1 VTRFIP
7 PLDPDPLEVQPE
19 PVRRHVDEPRSGG
32 VIVWIAAAIVVGFVL
47 AFVLL
52 AAPRSAPYPGPSTAP
67 VTGAEQTGA
76 PHAGSG
82 LSVPTG
88 VNRLAG
94 TARDPSNGHRSPGQW
109 PALVSGSSAMGA
121 ETAIVG
127 APRSAIGSV
136 LLGGKATWY
145 DDGPG
150 HYAAAGPVLRDALG
164 GDPAFRGER
173 VTVCSDDACV
183 TVRLVDWCACGDRG
197 GVPTLLDLSA
207 DAFDELAPLGRG
219 VIPVTIE
226 LAGSVPTLPPTD
238 AGPTTSNGG

>member
-1 VTRFIP
+1 MTRLIP
-7 PLDPDPLEVQPE
+7 PLDPDPLEVPPE
-19 PVRRHVDEPRSGG
+19 PVRRNVDEPRSGG
-32 VIVWIAAAIVVGFVL
+32 VIVWIAVAIVVGFVL
-47 AFVLL
+47 AVVFL
-52 AAPRSAPYPGPSTAP
+52 AAPRSASSVSPRSALTGAPLSPTAP
-67 VTGAEQTGA
+67 VGRELPGG
-76 PHAGSG
+76 P
-82 LSVPTG
+82 LS
-88 VNRLAG
+88 
-94 TARDPSNGHRSPGQW
+94 
-109 PALVSGSSAMGA
+109 
-121 ETAIVG
+121 G

-150 HYAAAGPVLRDALG
+150 HYAAAGPVLREALG

-183 TVRLVDWCACGDRG
+183 TVRLIDWCACGDRG

>member
-47 AFVLL
+47 AVVFL
-52 AAPRSAPYPGPSTAP
+52 AAPRSASSVSPRSAL
-67 VTGAEQTGA
+67 TGA
-76 PHAGSG
+76 PHDIPAGIQPVSG
-82 LSVPTG
+82 E
-88 VNRLAG
+88 
-94 TARDPSNGHRSPGQW
+94 ARKSAVGWHRYPGQV
-109 PALVSGSSAMGA
+109 PAS
-121 ETAIVG
+121 G

-150 HYAAAGPVLRDALG
+150 HYAAAGPVLREALG

-183 TVRLVDWCACGDRG
+183 TVRLIDWCACGDRG